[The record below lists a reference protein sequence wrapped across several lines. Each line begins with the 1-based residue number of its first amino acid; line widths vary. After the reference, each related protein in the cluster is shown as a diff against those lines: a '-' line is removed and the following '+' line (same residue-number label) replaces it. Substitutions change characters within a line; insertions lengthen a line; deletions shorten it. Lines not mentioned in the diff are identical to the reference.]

1 MSNLVIDQELTDMS
15 TVTREDTV
23 ALYVRGE
30 LNLIHL
36 YSRFIA
42 SALQM
47 AKEPEISE
55 AAKRALLSTA
65 ESLAISASSAYCAL
79 VDAYRLPEEK

>member
-1 MSNLVIDQELTDMS
+1 MSNLVMDQKPTNMS
-15 TVTREDTV
+15 SVTREDTV
-23 ALYVRGE
+23 AMYVRGE

-42 SALQM
+42 NALQM
-47 AKEPEISE
+47 VNQPEISE
-55 AAKRALLSTA
+55 AAKRSILSTA

-79 VDAYRLPEEK
+79 VDAYKPLEKQ